1 MATGQST
8 ATHDST
14 PEPSSQSDRR
24 RQSGRFAKG
33 FSYSPTTQI
42 QPGQHL
48 SSATEIQSGQ
58 RLSPKTEFKKGQ
70 AARNKL
76 PLGSV
81 TVRTNRKTGVSRAWV
96 KVAEP
101 NVWRLRAI
109 VVWESIQGKLPK
121 GKLVH
126 HKDRNPLN
134 DDIDNLAAMTRGEHF
149 KEHEEELRSWRT

>member
-1 MATGQST
+1 MFQGAKMKRAERALPTLAGPHHSGTCCEASVMATGQST

-81 TVRTNRKTGVSRAWV
+81 TV
-96 KVAEP
+96 
-101 NVWRLRAI
+101 
-109 VVWESIQGKLPK
+109 
-121 GKLVH
+121 
-126 HKDRNPLN
+126 
-134 DDIDNLAAMTRGEHF
+134 
-149 KEHEEELRSWRT
+149 